1 MTEWET
7 AVPVVAETPDTK
19 LSGKW
24 MITNDDVQISDIS
37 LQDYIAVKEKYAKYL
52 PHSAGPYAATCFC
65 KAQCPTV
72 EPLTNSMMMHGH
84 NSSKKLMTV
93 HIIKHAFNFIH
104 LLTGENPL
112 QALVNTII
120 NGGPQEDST
129 CIGQAVDMS
138 LLHHVNQAT
147 WLLCT
152 GTHEAAFQKIK
163 TIAEC
168 LANELINA
176 TKGSSNSYAIKKK
189 DELEHVAKSNC

>member
-7 AVPVVAETPDTK
+7 AAPVVAETPDTK

-65 KAQCPTV
+65 KAHCPTV

-84 NSSKKLMTV
+84 NSKKLMTV
-93 HIIKHAFNFIH
+93 HIIKRAFNFIH

-112 QALVNTII
+112 QAL
-120 NGGPQEDST
+120 
-129 CIGQAVDMS
+129 AVDVS
-138 LLHHVNQAT
+138 PLHHVNQ
-147 WLLCT
+147 
-152 GTHEAAFQKIK
+152 
-163 TIAEC
+163 
-168 LANELINA
+168 
-176 TKGSSNSYAIKKK
+176 GSSNSYAIKKK

>member
-7 AVPVVAETPDTK
+7 AAPVVAENPDTK

-52 PHSAGPYAATCFC
+52 PRSAGPYAATRFC
-65 KAQCPTV
+65 KTQCPTV
-72 EPLTNSMMMHGH
+72 KPLTNSMMMRG
-84 NSSKKLMTV
+84 NNSKKLMTV
-93 HIIKHAFNFIH
+93 HIIKHAFNFMH

-112 QALVNTII
+112 HALVN
-120 NGGPQEDST
+120 
-129 CIGQAVDMS
+129 AVDVS
-138 LLHHVNQAT
+138 PLHRVNQAT

-152 GTHEAAFQKIK
+152 GTRKAAFQKIK

-168 LANELINA
+168 LAEELISA